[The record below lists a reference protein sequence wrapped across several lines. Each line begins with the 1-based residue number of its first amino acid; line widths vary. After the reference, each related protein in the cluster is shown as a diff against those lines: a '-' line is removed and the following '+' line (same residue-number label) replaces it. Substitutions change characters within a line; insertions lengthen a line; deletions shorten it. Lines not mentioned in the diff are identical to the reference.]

1 MGREGGKK
9 VGSGKEGREGR
20 EGGKEG
26 REGRKGG
33 REGGREGREGGNMRV
48 TEMEGEEDKKRSL
61 VRFEANPH
69 C

>member
-9 VGSGKEGREGR
+9 VGS
-20 EGGKEG
+20 GKEG